1 GQDRSG
7 ESRWSAEAGATRR
20 CRVQSRRAMTAA
32 IDIAEVHFAY
42 GDAPVLVGVALRVA
56 PGEIYGVVGADG
68 AGKTTLLQL
77 AVGQLPPQA
86 GRICVLGRDA
96 VDPALRNEMAYMPQ
110 GFGLYRDLSVQE
122 NLDFFA
128 DLHGLPRAAARQRI
142 AKLLERT
149 GLTGFE
155 DRRAANLSGGMMQKL
170 ALACALVSQPRVMV
184 LDEPTTGVD
193 PVSRRAF
200 WRLLNGV
207 RAGGVAIL
215 YATANMDEAE
225 RCDRVG
231 LLHAGRL
238 DRQGTPLELTV
249 SGDAVLVGVS
259 GAVARRQRDTLL
271 AWPMVKLV
279 FPVGRQLRV
288 WLEAGAALAEFQAR
302 LRALDPELEAQP
314 SQPTLQDA
322 ALRELALAE
331 GVQRDG

>member
-1 GQDRSG
+1 
-7 ESRWSAEAGATRR
+7 
-20 CRVQSRRAMTAA
+20 MTGAA
-32 IDIAEVHFAY
+32 IEIADLRFAY
-42 GDAPVLVGVALRVA
+42 GEQAILEGVTLAVA

-77 AVGQLPPQA
+77 AVGQLPPRD
-86 GRICVLGRDA
+86 GRITVLGRDA
-96 VDPALRNEMAYMPQ
+96 ADPALRSQIAYMPQ

-128 DLHGLPRAAARQRI
+128 DLHDLTRAVAGPRI
-142 AKLLERT
+142 TELLERT

-170 ALACALVSQPRVMV
+170 ALACALISQPRAMF

-207 RAGGVAIL
+207 RAEGVAIL

-238 DRQGTPLELTV
+238 DRQGTPLELTTG
-249 SGDAVLVGVS
+249 GDAVLVGVS
-259 GAVARRQRDTLL
+259 GATARRQRAALL

-288 WLEAGAALAEFQAR
+288 WLDAGGSLAEFQAR
-302 LRALDPELEAQP
+302 LRALDSELDAQP
-314 SQPTLQDA
+314 LRPTLQDA
-322 ALRELALAE
+322 ALRELAMAE
-331 GVQRDG
+331 AARLGGS

>member
-1 GQDRSG
+1 MIG
-7 ESRWSAEAGATRR
+7 
-20 CRVQSRRAMTAA
+20 AA
-32 IDIAEVHFAY
+32 IEIADLRFAY
-42 GDAPVLVGVALRVA
+42 GEQAILEGVTLAVA

-77 AVGQLPPQA
+77 AVGQLPPRD
-86 GRICVLGRDA
+86 GRITVLGRDA
-96 VDPALRNEMAYMPQ
+96 ADPALRSQIAYMPQ

-128 DLHGLPRAAARQRI
+128 DLHDLTRAVAGPCI
-142 AKLLERT
+142 AELLERT
-149 GLTGFE
+149 GLAGFE

-170 ALACALVSQPRVMV
+170 ALACALISEPRAMF

-207 RAGGVAIL
+207 RAEGVAIL

-238 DRQGTPLELTV
+238 ERQGTPLELTTG
-249 SGDAVLVGVS
+249 GDAVLVGVS
-259 GAVARRQRDTLL
+259 GATARRQRAALL

-288 WLEAGAALAEFQAR
+288 WLDASDSLAEFQSK
-302 LRALDPELEAQP
+302 LQSLDPDLEGQLL
-314 SQPTLQDA
+314 QPTLQDA

-331 GVQRDG
+331 VGHHVG